1 MKLPRRHGLTIEKY
15 ALLTENAPEL
25 GAELDEWHGFY
36 RGASPGE
43 RTLLDMAVMATVHLR
58 RILACLTETAN
69 QQVRTAVFHFD
80 CEQEDEIQRFRDML
94 ETRPGVAVVGL
105 KRSALG
111 CRFLILRWE
120 RLLRLLESDGTLY
133 GKDRDEAIHY
143 QGARATDPANLFES
157 EGAYL
162 TWIYCLMAQPD
173 PRDEDFVEIGNKSWM
188 PSGLNDRKIHHWLGD
203 DALSRK
209 LLKEIAERELAAL
222 RPREERLRKNYEE
235 PARDGVEIRN
245 QFIQGPVGA
254 RLVREME
261 LHDRQFHRAY
271 GAFLKGRN
279 QSEKTGRLPGASNP
293 ELHGT
298 EDDSP
303 TAARAKPEPPSMSA
317 EEAAAQRKREAAALA
332 PAGENGIGAPTVRG
346 DLERAGVMASGPL
359 SQEELVARAA
369 ATAAAEAATAG
380 TVGG

>member
-43 RTLLDMAVMATVHLR
+43 RTLLDMAVMASVHLR

-69 QQVRTAVFHFD
+69 QQVRTAIFHFD

-94 ETRPGVAVVGL
+94 ESRPGVAVVGL

-188 PSGLNDRKIHHWLGD
+188 PMGLNDRKIHHWLGD

-235 PARDGVEIRN
+235 PARWRRDPQAVHP
-245 QFIQGPVGA
+245 GPGGGPAGA
-254 RLVREME
+254 RDGPPRSPVPPRLWCLPEGAQPERE
-261 LHDRQFHRAY
+261 DR
-271 GAFLKGRN
+271 
-279 QSEKTGRLPGASNP
+279 PGAGWTQP
-293 ELHGT
+293 G
-298 EDDSP
+298 
-303 TAARAKPEPPSMSA
+303 AARHGRRFHDGRSG
-317 EEAAAQRKREAAALA
+317 EA
-332 PAGENGIGAPTVRG
+332 G
-346 DLERAGVMASGPL
+346 
-359 SQEELVARAA
+359 
-369 ATAAAEAATAG
+369 AG
-380 TVGG
+380 TAVDVGRRGCR

>member
-43 RTLLDMAVMATVHLR
+43 RTLLDMAVMASVHLR
-58 RILACLTETAN
+58 RILACLTETVN
-69 QQVRTAVFHFD
+69 QQVRTAIFHFD

-94 ETRPGVAVVGL
+94 ESRPGVAVVGL

-188 PSGLNDRKIHHWLGD
+188 PMGLNDRKIHHWLGD

-235 PARDGVEIRN
+235 PGAMASRSASSSSRARW
-245 QFIQGPVGA
+245 GPGWCARWSSTIASSTAPMVPSSRGA
-254 RLVREME
+254 T
-261 LHDRQFHRAY
+261 RA
-271 GAFLKGRN
+271 R
-279 QSEKTGRLPGASNP
+279 R
-293 ELHGT
+293 
-298 EDDSP
+298 
-303 TAARAKPEPPSMSA
+303 
-317 EEAAAQRKREAAALA
+317 
-332 PAGENGIGAPTVRG
+332 PAGCRVDPTRSCTAR
-346 DLERAGVMASGPL
+346 ETIPRRPL
-359 SQEELVARAA
+359 R
-369 ATAAAEAATAG
+369 
-380 TVGG
+380 